1 MSKSNAYALE
11 RQTELEELYAK
22 VEEAV
27 IAMDQAQELK
37 GFNNIKH
44 QHKDLHFYLIK
55 KDLEEFL
62 GILDDYV
69 RGDE

>member
-1 MSKSNAYALE
+1 MSRTGAYALE
-11 RQTELEELYAK
+11 KQTELEELYTK

-37 GFNNIKH
+37 GFNSIKH
-44 QHKDLHFYLIK
+44 EHKDLHFYLIK

-62 GILDDYV
+62 SILEDYV
-69 RGDE
+69 KGDE

>member
-11 RQTELEELYAK
+11 KQTELEELYTK

-27 IAMDQAQELK
+27 IAMDQAEELK
-37 GFNNIKH
+37 GFNSLKH
-44 QHKDLHFYLIK
+44 EHKDLHFYLIK

-62 GILDDYV
+62 SILDDYV